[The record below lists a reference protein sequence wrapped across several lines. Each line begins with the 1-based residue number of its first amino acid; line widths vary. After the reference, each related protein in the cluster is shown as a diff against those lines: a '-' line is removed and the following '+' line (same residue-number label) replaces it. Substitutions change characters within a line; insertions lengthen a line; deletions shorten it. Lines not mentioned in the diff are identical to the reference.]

1 MSTLTARIDDW
12 LDEEIRDFWEERG
25 VGPSSGFRR
34 VAEEWWARER
44 FPHLEFRDGVS
55 GRRAAIRGGPDV
67 WEVVMVARDRA
78 APVDAIARHFGGRLE
93 PDAIEEALAYAD
105 RFPERVEEMIRENR
119 RIERMLS
126 EDRDE

>member
-12 LDEEIRDFWEERG
+12 LDEEIRGFWEERG

-34 VAEEWWARER
+34 VAEEWWALES
-44 FPHLEFRDGVS
+44 FPRLEFRDGVS

-67 WEVVMVARDRA
+67 WEVVMVARDTNG
-78 APVDAIARHFGGRLE
+78 DADALEEHFGGHLDRDALE
-93 PDAIEEALAYAD
+93 QALAYTD
-105 RFPERVEEMIRENR
+105 RFPEPVDEMIRENR

-126 EDRDE
+126 EDAGG